1 MPRYETTRGYLTTV
15 EKAAIVRERR
25 GDEPRSS
32 TQVAVKAV
40 SVVQRTTHSIYC
52 ELRSLPCSVKYPKG
66 SRLRIDGVLSG
77 LGMESKCGKGEAV
90 SRPFSLVSVVGLTC
104 LLVLIG
110 LKLVNSD
117 FKGPS
122 L

>member
-52 ELRSLPCSVKYPKG
+52 ELRSLPCSVKYPRAVVLEEMACSPAWVWRANVVKG
-66 SRLRIDGVLSG
+66 
-77 LGMESKCGKGEAV
+77 KQ
-90 SRPFSLVSVVGLTC
+90 
-104 LLVLIG
+104 
-110 LKLVNSD
+110 
-117 FKGPS
+117 
-122 L
+122 

>member
-1 MPRYETTRGYLTTV
+1 MFG
-15 EKAAIVRERR
+15 
-25 GDEPRSS
+25 
-32 TQVAVKAV
+32 QVP
-40 SVVQRTTHSIYC
+40 
-52 ELRSLPCSVKYPKG
+52 EG
-66 SRLRIDGVLSG
+66 SRLRRDGVLSG

-110 LKLVNSD
+110 LKLVNGD